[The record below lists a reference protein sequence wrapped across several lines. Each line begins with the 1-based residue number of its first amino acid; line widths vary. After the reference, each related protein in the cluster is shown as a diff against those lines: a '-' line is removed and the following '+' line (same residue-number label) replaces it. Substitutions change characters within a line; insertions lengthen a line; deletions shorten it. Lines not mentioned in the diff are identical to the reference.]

1 MCWSW
6 GNGCGHCG
14 GCGGCGNNGWGW
26 NSCGNN
32 GRNSYRRGFN
42 DGYATQTIDGY
53 DAGRDSQSGC
63 GCGNN
68 GNYGCKTREAIQFCD
83 EDELREKARR

>member
-32 GRNSYRRGFN
+32 EEIHRRGFN
-42 DGYATQTIDGY
+42 DVYAIGYRDGY

-68 GNYGCKTREAIQFCD
+68 GGW
-83 EDELREKARR
+83 LRNQRGRFNLHEV